1 MLELDINYINE
12 LLKQGMTVKEVRSEL
27 GVSEKL
33 FQKEIKRLGYKYN
46 QKTKQY
52 DLIDYK
58 DNIKVIDC
66 KSSDYESN
74 TKIIHDKDYKSN
86 TNVIDK
92 NKELDVNK
100 VADLIEDYDTLK
112 SIIKWFKDKENTI
125 DRIVIDLP
133 DAKDKRTTI
142 LINEIIYNQFN
153 EFCNNHKEYSKKD
166 LMAMSLLEYIRKY
179 N

>member
-12 LLKQGMTVKEVRSEL
+12 LLKSMTVKEVRSEL

-58 DNIKVIDC
+58 SNISVTDC

-74 TKIIHDKDYKSN
+74 TKIIHDNNYKDN
-86 TNVIDK
+86 TNVIPK
-92 NKELDVNK
+92 EASINKAAN
-100 VADLIEDYDTLK
+100 LIVDEYDTLK
-112 SIIKWFKDKENTI
+112 SMIKWFKDKENTI

-133 DAKDKRTTI
+133 DAADKRTTI

-153 EFCNNHKEYSKKD
+153 QFCNNHKEYSKKD
-166 LMAMSLLEYIRKY
+166 LMAMALLEYIRKY
-179 N
+179 S